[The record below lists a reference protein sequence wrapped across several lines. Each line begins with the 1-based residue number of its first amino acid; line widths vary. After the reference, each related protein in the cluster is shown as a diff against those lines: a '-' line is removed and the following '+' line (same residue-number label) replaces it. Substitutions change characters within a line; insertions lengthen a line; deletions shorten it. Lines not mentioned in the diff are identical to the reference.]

1 MSLGSPRHIEEAS
14 VAEAE
19 TAKGRAGE
27 VRAGLGPEL
36 AEQDLMGSDENP
48 GLF

>member
-1 MSLGSPRHIEEAS
+1 MNLGCPRHIEEAS

-19 TAKGRAGE
+19 TAKGRAKE

-36 AEQDLMGSDENP
+36 VEQDLVGSDENL